1 MKLILAMLIIC
12 TYIITHV
19 YASSTIGHSECH
31 AVGQISM
38 FFAAAADDCGFEI
51 DMYKLLPIIDICNS
65 TLTLS
70 EKVNDARSGLS
81 EWNKLV
87 AKDGKTQA
95 CNQAYYTSTYLH
107 KSK

>member
-1 MKLILAMLIIC
+1 MKLILAMFIVCL
-12 TYIITHV
+12 YISKYV
-19 YASSTIGHSECH
+19 YAGSTIGHSECH
-31 AVGQISM
+31 TVGQISM

-51 DMYKLLPIIDICNS
+51 DINKLLPIIDICNS

-70 EKVNDARSGLS
+70 EKMNDARSGLS

-95 CNQAYYTSTYLH
+95 CNQAYYTSKTFNQ
-107 KSK
+107 